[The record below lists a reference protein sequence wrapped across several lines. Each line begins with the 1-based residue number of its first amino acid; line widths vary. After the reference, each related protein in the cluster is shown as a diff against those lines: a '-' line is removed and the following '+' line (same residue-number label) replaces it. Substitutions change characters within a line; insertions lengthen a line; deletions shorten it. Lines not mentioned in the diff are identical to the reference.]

1 MYALYISRNSAGMG
15 AHAALEEL
23 GAPYCTIKLDLTQPR
38 PADYLRL
45 NPTGRVPTLVDRDGT
60 LERAVVFQSAAILL
74 YLGDR
79 HPESGLLAAP
89 GTRARARALQWM
101 WFMAEQL
108 QPAYLMHFHP
118 DNYTAEASGHAA
130 VDSKASALIDAA
142 WSLVDDAIGGTPY
155 FHGAAPGVCDY
166 YMLTFAL
173 WHKANHP
180 PLARH
185 GNLAQA
191 LRALARRPA
200 VARMMAAS
208 EKILDL

>member
-1 MYALYISRNSAGMG
+1 MYTLYISRNSAGMG

-23 GAPYCTIKLDLTQPR
+23 GAPYNTIKLDLSQPR

-45 NPTGRVPTLVDRDGT
+45 NPTGRVPTLVESDGAA
-60 LERAVVFQSAAILL
+60 ERAVVFQSAAILL

-79 HPESGLLAAP
+79 HPEAGLLPAP
-89 GTRARARALQWM
+89 GTLARARAMQWM

-118 DNYTAEASGHAA
+118 DNYTADAAGMAA
-130 VDSKASALIDAA
+130 VDRKASALIDAA
-142 WSLVDDAIGGTPY
+142 WALVDDAIGVAPY
-155 FHGAAPGVCDY
+155 FHGPAPGVCDY

-173 WHKANHP
+173 WHKAGHP
-180 PLARH
+180 RLARH
-185 GNLAQA
+185 GNLARA

-200 VARMMAAS
+200 VARMMVAS
-208 EKILDL
+208 EKVLDL